1 VQVETGHPTVAHL
14 HRREVGEP
22 GERQLHRVLRPGLPA
37 VAPHPRRHPTTLE
50 SDAVVRF
57 KSRRGDLGHVR
68 IGELARTTGTT
79 PRSLRYYEEQGL
91 LRSQRE
97 GTGHRRYDDEAV
109 TTVTHI
115 RALLAAG
122 VPTALIYDLL
132 PCVRGPLTQLEQCAA
147 PVLQEQLDRV
157 DDQIAALAVA
167 RSRLRGLLEQATD

>member
-1 VQVETGHPTVAHL
+1 M
-14 HRREVGEP
+14 
-22 GERQLHRVLRPGLPA
+22 
-37 VAPHPRRHPTTLE
+37 
-50 SDAVVRF
+50 
-57 KSRRGDLGHVR
+57 R

-147 PVLQEQLDRV
+147 PVLQEQLNRV

-167 RSRLRGLLEQATD
+167 RSRLRGLLERAAGD